1 MSLLLAFDD
10 ETRAAEALAAALGV
24 PMALVVRHRFPDGES
39 KLRLPPVLP
48 ERLLLLRGLQ
58 QPNEK
63 LVELLITLP
72 AARALGARQ
81 ILLVSPYLA
90 YMRQDMAFTPGE
102 AVSQR
107 HIAALLAG
115 QVDGLITVD
124 PHLHRIASLDE
135 VMPGCRGVALSAAP
149 LLGAWV
155 AQQVPGAL
163 LLGPDEEALQ
173 WVAAA
178 GQAHGLD
185 HAVCRKQRLG
195 DREVRVALPD
205 LPLRGRAVVLMDDVA
220 STGRTLVEA
229 ATAALAQG
237 LDHAV
242 CHKQRHGDR
251 DVDVALPSQ
260 DVQGRAVVLMDD
272 VASTGRT
279 LAAAARGALSR
290 GAASVDV
297 AVTHALFVD
306 DALAQLAAAGVR
318 HVWSSDCITH
328 PSNVVSVLALLAAA
342 LEGSA

>member
-1 MSLLLAFDD
+1 MQPGLLLAFDD
-10 ETRAAEALAAALGV
+10 ETEAAEALAAALGV
-24 PMALVVRHRFPDGES
+24 PMALVVRHCFPDGES
-39 KLRLPPVLP
+39 RLRLPPVLP
-48 ERLLLLRGLQ
+48 EWLLLLRGLQ

-124 PHLHRIASLDE
+124 PHLHRIASLEE

-155 AQQVPGAL
+155 ARQVPGAL

-178 GQAHGLD
+178 GLAHGLD

-229 ATAALAQG
+229 ATAALA
-237 LDHAV
+237 A
-242 CHKQRHGDR
+242 
-251 DVDVALPSQ
+251 
-260 DVQGRAVVLMDD
+260 
-272 VASTGRT
+272 
-279 LAAAARGALSR
+279 
-290 GAASVDV
+290 GAATVDV
-297 AVTHALFVD
+297 AVTHALFVG
-306 DALAQLAAAGVR
+306 DALAQLQAAGVR
-318 HVWSSDCITH
+318 HVWSSDAVPHPTAVVPITG
-328 PSNVVSVLALLAAA
+328 LLAAA
-342 LEGSA
+342 VRAF